1 MKFEE
6 VKDTRILRTMSALSL
21 LGYEVSC
28 SMVEMG
34 QTEIISDEHLM
45 VLASRYIREGEKR
58 CVIIIKM
65 PRGISDE

>member
-1 MKFEE
+1 
-6 VKDTRILRTMSALSL
+6 
-21 LGYEVSC
+21 
-28 SMVEMG
+28 MVEMG